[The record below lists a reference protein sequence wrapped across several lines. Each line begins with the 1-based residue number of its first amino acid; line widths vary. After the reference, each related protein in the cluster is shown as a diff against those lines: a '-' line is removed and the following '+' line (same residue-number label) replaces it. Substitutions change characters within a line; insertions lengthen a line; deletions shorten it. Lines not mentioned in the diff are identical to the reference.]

1 MTIIFG
7 WGTAALIL
15 NQYPTLLACPTCRQP
30 RFFNIA
36 LIYSYFTLFY
46 LFGIVYER
54 HHTLRGSIC
63 QHEPDMLPLDIE
75 QQARP
80 ASIPWRHRYG
90 LALLIVLVSVLSC
103 WLLLA
108 SRS

>member
-1 MTIIFG
+1 MIIFG
-7 WGTAALIL
+7 WATAALLL

-36 LIYSYFTLFY
+36 LIYSRFSLFY
-46 LFGIVYER
+46 VFGIVYER
-54 HHTLRGSIC
+54 HHTLRCSIC

-75 QQARP
+75 QRARP

-90 LALLIVLVSVLSC
+90 LGLFIVVVAALAFCLSI
-103 WLLLA
+103 A